1 MASGMR
7 PETRTAGHAGI
18 PATLEAPRGARIPRR
33 AGDQT
38 EVGGVTAVEAA
49 LRTAPATAP
58 ATLSLKTDG
67 MM

>member
-1 MASGMR
+1 MVSGCR
-7 PETRTAGHAGI
+7 PWTRTVGHAGI
-18 PATLEAPRGARIPRR
+18 PATLWAARGARIPRR

-38 EVGGVTAVEAA
+38 EVGAVTAVEAA